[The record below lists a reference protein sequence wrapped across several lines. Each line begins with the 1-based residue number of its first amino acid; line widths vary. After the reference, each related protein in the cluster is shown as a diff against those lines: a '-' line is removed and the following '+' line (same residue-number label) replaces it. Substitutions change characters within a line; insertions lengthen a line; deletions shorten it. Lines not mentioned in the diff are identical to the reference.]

1 MRTVHGTYRR
11 KAKIPKELIGEMDN
25 PDANITPQIYGANP
39 GGKNASPGTEVN
51 IANNFEKTSIL
62 ETTLKSEII
71 PKVNSNIPNQTLKIE
86 NIVSI
91 TPQKSDFELKHDVV
105 TESIKEELGLSS
117 GITLQKIV
125 RPLKAPPKLTYHGPK
140 SGLIPKPTQFGS
152 ITITPK
158 SNFLTQNDFSEPI
171 SDANNCLLPRLVKM
185 PDETE
190 SSKMVKISGKFS
202 RKMPDL
208 VPLKKIVQK
217 T

>member
-39 GGKNASPGTEVN
+39 GGKNASQIAEVN
-51 IANNFEKTSIL
+51 LNNIIEKTSIL

-71 PKVNSNIPNQTLKIE
+71 PKVNSNIPNQALKIE
-86 NIVSI
+86 NIVFVS
-91 TPQKSDFELKHDVV
+91 PKKSEFQLKHDVV

-125 RPLKAPPKLTYHGPK
+125 RPVKGPPKLTYHRPK
-140 SGLIPKPTQFGS
+140 NGLAPKQNQFGS

-158 SNFLTQNDFSEPI
+158 SNFLMQNDYSEPI

-190 SSKMVKISGKFS
+190 SSKMVKITGKFS
-202 RKMPDL
+202 RKLPDL

>member
-39 GGKNASPGTEVN
+39 GGKNVHQIAEVN
-51 IANNFEKTSIL
+51 LTSNIEKTSIL

-71 PKVNSNIPNQTLKIE
+71 PKVNSNIPNHALKIE
-86 NIVSI
+86 NIVSV
-91 TPQKSDFELKHDVV
+91 TPKMELKNDVV

-140 SGLIPKPTQFGS
+140 NGLITPKQNQFGS

-158 SNFLTQNDFSEPI
+158 NNYLTQNDFSEPI

-190 SSKMVKISGKFS
+190 SSKMVKITGKFS
-202 RKMPDL
+202 RKLPDL

>member
-39 GGKNASPGTEVN
+39 GGKNGAQIAEVN
-51 IANNFEKTSIL
+51 LSPNVEKTSIL

-71 PKVNSNIPNQTLKIE
+71 PKQNSSIPITPLKIE
-86 NIVSI
+86 SVVSVAPKI
-91 TPQKSDFELKHDVV
+91 ELKNDIV

-140 SGLIPKPTQFGS
+140 NGLTPKQNQFGS

-158 SNFLTQNDFSEPI
+158 SSFLSQNNFSEHV

-190 SSKMVKISGKFS
+190 SSKMVKITGKFS
-202 RKMPDL
+202 RKLPDL
-208 VPLKKIVQK
+208 VPLKKIGQK